1 MKLLPVL
8 YEDDDIIVINK
19 PFGLAVQGGSGVVN
33 SVDSLLACERS
44 CKVYLVHR
52 LDKDTSGALIVA
64 KTSRAAGEWAAY
76 FAAGKIVKE
85 YVAVCVGTLPAKSGA
100 LETPA
105 GKKSEKKSALTEYR
119 VQSVMEFQLTPA
131 VDKMQEDAAVLSVV
145 RLTLKTGRTH
155 QIRQQLAAA
164 RCPVAADD
172 KYGDFAANRCLKK
185 ALGIN
190 KLQLAAVQLI
200 LPPRGGDDARI
211 ITAELP
217 SHMKLARVSAL
228 PPLLGH
234 NHAVHGC
241 VGAH

>member
-1 MKLLPVL
+1 MKSLPVL

-33 SVDSLLACERS
+33 SVDTLLAAQRS
-44 CKVYLVHR
+44 GKVYPVHR

-64 KTSRAAGEWAAY
+64 KTARAAGEWAAY

-85 YVAVCVGTLPAKSGA
+85 YAAVCVGKLPAKSGV

-105 GKKSEKKSALTEYR
+105 GKKGEKKSARTEYR
-119 VQSVMEFQLTPA
+119 VETVLEFQLTPA
-131 VDKMQEDAAVLSVV
+131 ADKAQKEAAVLSVV

-185 ALGIN
+185 TLGIT
-190 KLQLAAVQLI
+190 KLQLAAVRLI
-200 LPPRGGDDARI
+200 LPARGGGEARV

-217 SHMKLARVSAL
+217 SHMKIARGGRDLS
-228 PPLLGH
+228 
-234 NHAVHGC
+234 
-241 VGAH
+241 